1 MKSLQ
6 MKKIAVSTIAAA
18 AMFASLPS
26 VQAATLSSSNF
37 NVIINLT
44 PTCSVSTQP
53 GDITLNYIDGGA
65 AVNSSTTMGVTCTN
79 GANYQLSLD
88 GAAGLSTYSFTDA
101 DTGLPYTM
109 SFTAAGTG
117 GADTATLSGTGAEV
131 SATIGAN
138 IAALQSGTCP
148 GGVCTSTNPEI
159 HFVVVNY

>member
-1 MKSLQ
+1 MKSHQ
-6 MKKIAVSTIAAA
+6 MKKLAVSTIAAA
-18 AMFASLPS
+18 AMFAALPAA
-26 VQAATLSSSNF
+26 QAATLSSSNF
-37 NVIINLT
+37 SVIINLT

-53 GDITLNYIDGGA
+53 GDITLNYTDGGA
-65 AVNSSTTMGVTCTN
+65 AVNSSTTMGVTCTT

-88 GAAGLSTYSFTDA
+88 GAAGSSTYSFTDA

-117 GADTATLSGTGAEV
+117 GTDTGTLSGTGSEV

-138 IAALQSGTCP
+138 IAASQSGTCP
-148 GGVCTSTNPEI
+148 GGVCTSTNNEI